1 MYSCIDGITTVSLPN
16 MDQVFR
22 IQKAVILADNWT
34 VVAANYKKKPGTQL
48 MKLPPVPLGRIGG
61 P

>member
-34 VVAANYKKKPGTQL
+34 VVAANYKKNLEPN
-48 MKLPPVPLGRIGG
+48 
-61 P
+61 